1 MSETIKKLVNL
12 ILISFAAIFML
23 ANYAYTPVLQVAAQP
38 QQCLMEH
45 LREFRGYRKLI
56 DIVDLDKALRVIELI
71 ETSKYPDL
79 IKAIITVESDW
90 DPLALSNR
98 EARGLMQIRMI
109 AAKELKEDI
118 KPSDLY
124 DPIINVK
131 MGIRIFEEHMDHFLG
146 FKETVHWALNS
157 YNRGRHGTFA
167 LNLDPPR
174 TRYSNK
180 VLASTG
186 NL

>member
-1 MSETIKKLVNL
+1 MSKVIKILVNR

-23 ANYAYTPVLQVAAQP
+23 VDYAYTPLLQVAAQP

-45 LREFRGYRKLI
+45 LREFPGYRKLI
-56 DIVDLDKALRVIELI
+56 DAIGLAKALYVIKLI

-79 IKAIITVESDW
+79 VKAIITVESNW
-90 DPLALSNR
+90 DPFALSER

-109 AAKELKEDI
+109 AAKEIKEDI

-131 MGIRIFEEHMDHFLG
+131 MGIRIFEEHMDYFLG

-157 YNRGRHGTFA
+157 YNRGRHGTFD

-180 VLASTG
+180 ALALTE

>member
-1 MSETIKKLVNL
+1 
-12 ILISFAAIFML
+12 
-23 ANYAYTPVLQVAAQP
+23 
-38 QQCLMEH
+38 
-45 LREFRGYRKLI
+45 
-56 DIVDLDKALRVIELI
+56 VIGII
-71 ETSKYPDL
+71 EASNYPDL
-79 IKAIITVESDW
+79 VKAIITVESNW
-90 DPLALSNR
+90 DPFALSER

-180 VLASTG
+180 VLALTE